1 MRLLVLG
8 AGPPQLGV
16 LAAARRR
23 DLTVV
28 AVDRDPSAP
37 GFRHADRR
45 AIVSIEDEPAID
57 RLARAEQIDGVIAP
71 GTDHAVAIAAR
82 IAERLG
88 LPHPLSPEAALL
100 AASKPRQREQLAA
113 AGIAQPCSSV
123 HASAEEAAD
132 AAAAIGAGA
141 VVVGDGERWLVEERS
156 DFRLLTVSGF
166 VLDGELVP
174 LTVTDREQADPPAF
188 GVALAHLWPADA
200 DQAVIHTTARAVAAL
215 GISRGPV
222 IAQLLISPDG
232 PLVAKVSART
242 GGGHEAELGRLA
254 VGVDQNALAIR
265 AVLGEPVDRRDLDPA
280 MRAGG
285 ACVRFLLAPPGELHE
300 IEGVDEAMSVTGVRA
315 VHVYRDT
322 GHVFGLL
329 RRASDRAG
337 AIVAAAATR
346 GEAVAAAEQAA
357 DRIRFVIAPVEAVA

>member
-1 MRLLVLG
+1 M
-8 AGPPQLGV
+8 
-16 LAAARRR
+16 
-23 DLTVV
+23 
-28 AVDRDPSAP
+28 
-37 GFRHADRR
+37 
-45 AIVSIEDEPAID
+45 
-57 RLARAEQIDGVIAP
+57 
-71 GTDHAVAIAAR
+71 
-82 IAERLG
+82 
-88 LPHPLSPEAALL
+88 
-100 AASKPRQREQLAA
+100 
-113 AGIAQPCSSV
+113 
-123 HASAEEAAD
+123 
-132 AAAAIGAGA
+132 
-141 VVVGDGERWLVEERS
+141 
-156 DFRLLTVSGF
+156 
-166 VLDGELVP
+166 
-174 LTVTDREQADPPAF
+174 
-188 GVALAHLWPADA
+188 
-200 DQAVIHTTARAVAAL
+200 IHTTARAVAAL

-322 GHVFGLL
+322 GHVFGPL
-329 RRASDRAG
+329 RSASDRAG

-346 GEAVAAAEQAA
+346 GEAVAAAEQGA
-357 DRIRFVIAPVEAVA
+357 DRIRFATAPVEAVA

>member
-1 MRLLVLG
+1 M
-8 AGPPQLGV
+8 
-16 LAAARRR
+16 
-23 DLTVV
+23 
-28 AVDRDPSAP
+28 
-37 GFRHADRR
+37 
-45 AIVSIEDEPAID
+45 
-57 RLARAEQIDGVIAP
+57 IAP

-88 LPHPLSPEAALL
+88 LPHPLSPETAVL
-100 AASKPRQREQLAA
+100 AVSKPRQREQFAA
-113 AGIAQPCSSV
+113 AGIAQPRSSV

-132 AAAAIGAGA
+132 AAAALGAGA

-215 GISRGPV
+215 GISHGPV
-222 IAQLLISPDG
+222 VAQLLISPDG
-232 PLVAKVSART
+232 PLVAQVSART